1 MLESLLKQEKRVVAG
16 GLVFL
21 TALAWFYLL
30 HLNRAM
36 AMPKAGMADMPGMM
50 MMPMTHEWTPADL
63 LLTFLMWAVMMVGM
77 MVPSAAPMIL
87 TFAAVNRQR
96 ATRGRPYVP
105 AAIFLSGYLITWT
118 AFSALAALAQWKLQ
132 TAALLDAHTQ
142 RAVPGVAGG
151 LLLLAGLFQL
161 TPWKNACLTRCR
173 SPLDFLTTAWREGR
187 GGAFR
192 MGLEHGCYCVGCCWM
207 LMTLLFVTGVMNL
220 AWVAAIAAFVLA
232 EKLLPYSL
240 VVRGLGS
247 AVCIAAG
254 LAWIGRIFYLG

>member
-1 MLESLLKQEKRVVAG
+1 MLENLLKQEKRVVAA
-16 GLVFL
+16 GLVLL
-21 TALAWFYLL
+21 TALAWVYLL

-36 AMPKAGMADMPGMM
+36 AMPMAGMPDMPGMM
-50 MMPMTHEWTPADL
+50 MPMTHDWTATDL
-63 LLTFLMWAVMMVGM
+63 LMTFLMWAAMMVGM

-96 ATRGRPYVP
+96 AQRGRPYVP
-105 AAIFLSGYLITWT
+105 TAIFLAGYLIAWT
-118 AFSALAALAQWKLQ
+118 AFSAFAALAQWKLQ
-132 TAALLDAHTQ
+132 AAALLDAHTQ
-142 RAVPGVAGG
+142 KAVPGVAGS

-173 SPLDFLTTAWREGR
+173 SPLDFLTTQWREGR

-192 MGLEHGCYCVGCCWM
+192 MGLLHGFYCVGCCWM
-207 LMTLLFVTGVMNL
+207 LMTLLFVVGVMNL

-240 VVRGLGS
+240 VARGFGAAICL
-247 AVCIAAG
+247 AAG
-254 LAWIGRIFYLG
+254 LAWIGRIFYAG